1 MLYVDA
7 SDTAIGAVLS
17 QSQNGQEQVISYW
30 SRQLQKAER
39 NYSTIEREAL
49 DAVSAVKEFYP
60 YLYGFIF
67 KLVTDHNPL
76 TSLKGLKDVG
86 GHLVRWMIFLQQFNF
101 QMEYR
106 PGKNN
111 SNADVMSRRPSTDE
125 VVALIQDLTTDM
137 DALKENQL
145 SDVQLA
151 PVVKALKEGLHLL
164 TQSRD

>member
-1 MLYVDA
+1 MA
-7 SDTAIGAVLS
+7 
-17 QSQNGQEQVISYW
+17 
-30 SRQLQKAER
+30 
-39 NYSTIEREAL
+39 
-49 DAVSAVKEFYP
+49 AVSAVKEFYP

-67 KLVTDHNPL
+67 KMDTDHNLL
-76 TSLKGLKDVG
+76 TSLKGLKDMG
-86 GHLVRWMIFLQQFNF
+86 GRLARWMSFLQQFNF

-106 PGKNN
+106 PGKDN

-151 PVVKALKEGLHLL
+151 PVVEELKEGRPPPTDSAPGLRRVFLQDRIL
-164 TQSRD
+164 C

>member
-1 MLYVDA
+1 
-7 SDTAIGAVLS
+7 
-17 QSQNGQEQVISYW
+17 
-30 SRQLQKAER
+30 
-39 NYSTIEREAL
+39 
-49 DAVSAVKEFYP
+49 
-60 YLYGFIF
+60 
-67 KLVTDHNPL
+67 
-76 TSLKGLKDVG
+76 
-86 GHLVRWMIFLQQFNF
+86 MIFLRQFNF

-151 PVVKALKEGLHLL
+151 PVVEALKGGRPPPTDSAPGLRRVFLQDGIL
-164 TQSRD
+164 C